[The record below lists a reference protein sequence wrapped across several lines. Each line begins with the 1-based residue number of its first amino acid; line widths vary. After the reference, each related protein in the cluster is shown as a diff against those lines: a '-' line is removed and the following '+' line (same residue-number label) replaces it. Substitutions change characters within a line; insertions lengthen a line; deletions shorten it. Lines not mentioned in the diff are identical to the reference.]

1 MNETF
6 PFKFNKHG
14 KQTNSNILLLHS
26 SFYSTF
32 IMELLQFIASFIKLA
47 LKQNNKIL
55 LTNKRLKII
64 PN

>member
-1 MNETF
+1 
-6 PFKFNKHG
+6 
-14 KQTNSNILLLHS
+14 
-26 SFYSTF
+26 
-32 IMELLQFIASFIKLA
+32 MELLQFIASFIKLA